1 MKITLIVLV
10 IVVVLLVIVW
20 AFFGGFRKIK
30 IAVAE
35 QGGETVVY
43 ESITGDYRQSGAVMD
58 KVYSSLLNKYE
69 IETYKGF
76 GQYYDNPKLVD
87 KNKLRSEA
95 GCIIEPKDVQ
105 KLAQIDIPFRV
116 KTIPVK
122 KYMITEFPYKGKLS
136 VMVGIFK
143 VYPALEKFTM
153 QNNHSIDGSIIEIY
167 DVPGKK
173 IMYRK
178 EISF

>member
-1 MKITLIVLV
+1 MKITLITLA
-10 IVVVLLVIVW
+10 ILSAIILAVW
-20 AFFGGFRKIK
+20 AYFDGFRKIK
-30 IAVAE
+30 ITVAE

-58 KVYSSLLNKYE
+58 KVYYTLLNDYK

-87 KNKLRSEA
+87 KTKLRSEA

-105 KLAQIDIPFRV
+105 KLVQIDIPFRV

-136 VMVGIFK
+136 VMFGIFK

-178 EISF
+178 EIE